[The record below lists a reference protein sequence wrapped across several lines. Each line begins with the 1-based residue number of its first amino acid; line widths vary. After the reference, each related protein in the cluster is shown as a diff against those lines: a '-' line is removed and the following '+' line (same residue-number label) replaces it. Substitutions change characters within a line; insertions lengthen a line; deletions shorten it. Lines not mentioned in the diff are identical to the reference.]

1 LETKLRNGAVP
12 ERAGMTTSLTDDAEP
27 SLTGLTGHSAYASTR
42 RVFRIIDRVSRAGD
56 QLAVKALARD
66 LGISVSTC
74 YHLIGILVDEGYI
87 EKLPHRAGYRL
98 GPTIGVLFERSRRTG
113 SAIVVEPVLHD
124 LARIANRPAYFAVLS
139 EADDVVVTHVHT
151 PPDCPPVGVPQGFC
165 GPSHAL
171 ALGKV
176 LIAAGGSTT
185 INRYIEQH
193 ELRAFTRRTITEP
206 AKLEAHLKEVRTRGY
221 ATDFEEFAKNLYC
234 VAVPVTNDTGV
245 VAGSVGLATD
255 ARTPNDELKRL
266 IRLARRAALQI
277 SSVLRGGSRTRMF
290 DGLSY

>member
-1 LETKLRNGAVP
+1 
-12 ERAGMTTSLTDDAEP
+12 MTSGTNDAEA
-27 SLTGLTGHSAYASTR
+27 SLGGLTGHSAYASTR
-42 RVFRIIDRVSRAGD
+42 RLFRIIDHVSRAGD
-56 QLAVKALARD
+56 RLVVKALARE

-87 EKLPHRAGYRL
+87 EKLPHHAGYRL
-98 GPTIGVLFERSRRTG
+98 GPTIGVLFERSRRAG
-113 SAIVVEPVLHD
+113 STVVVEPVLHD

-139 EADDVVVTHVHT
+139 EADDVVVTHLHM

-176 LIAAGGSTT
+176 LIAAGGSAT
-185 INRYIEQH
+185 INRYIELH
-193 ELRAFTRRTITEP
+193 ELRAFTRRTITDP

-234 VAVPVTNDTGV
+234 VAVPVTNDAGN

-255 ARTPNDELKRL
+255 ARTPNDELMRL
-266 IRLARRAALQI
+266 VRLARRAALTI
-277 SSVLRGGSRTRMF
+277 SGALRGGSRTRMF
-290 DGLSY
+290 EGLSY